1 MSLDEMRPLM
11 AFVAPAVA
19 VYAGIRADLARLN
32 AKADHAAHAADTAHR
47 RIDDLTKGGSN
58 HGKEAQHA
66 QA

>member
-1 MSLDEMRPLM
+1 MTGDELRPLL
-11 AFVAPAVA
+11 AIVGPALA

-47 RIDDLTKGGSN
+47 RIDDLTKGGN
-58 HGKEAQHA
+58 HGKETQHA

>member
-1 MSLDEMRPLM
+1 MSLDEMRPLI

-47 RIDDLTKGGSN
+47 RIDDLIKGGSN
-58 HGKEAQHA
+58 HGKETQHA